1 MLPIL
6 TQKEQDALF
15 KQVEEE
21 FGLNPPKNNSKKET
35 VEDRIIKRCERIQQL
50 GSLALDQHG
59 TFGIAK
65 GIYECIKGKDFVTEE
80 KLTPGE
86 RALCG
91 IGALTGLGGK
101 FARLSKKTK
110 TMGGIFLTEME
121 EIADELIDGKDHL
134 GFVMD
139 IALDNKED
147 IYKFNENRKKLK
159 KKNK

>member
-1 MLPIL
+1 MKEYQNSKIEEKKSWFDKCFDKIFDVVEKMLSIL

-65 GIYECIKGKDFVTEE
+65 GIYECIKGKDFVTE
-80 KLTPGE
+80 
-86 RALCG
+86 
-91 IGALTGLGGK
+91 
-101 FARLSKKTK
+101 KK
-110 TMGGIFLTEME
+110 
-121 EIADELIDGKDHL
+121 
-134 GFVMD
+134 V
-139 IALDNKED
+139 NS
-147 IYKFNENRKKLK
+147 R
-159 KKNK
+159 